1 MSSPR
6 IGLALGGGSARG
18 LAHIPIL
25 EAFDELGIKPAVIA
39 GCSMGAIV
47 AAAYASGMSAKDM
60 RLHAE
65 KLLNNRIDAAR
76 YVFGARQVKI
86 RELLSLKGFGSV
98 HVTGEKLAD
107 LALPD
112 HLPKNIEDTAIPLK
126 IVTTDYEL
134 LQERVLV
141 SGSMVKAVAASIAIP
156 GVITGPKFDGRIHV
170 DGGVTNPV
178 PFDHVREGTDLTVAI
193 DVTGRPRPPVKA
205 HPSNMEIAVG
215 SLLIM
220 FHELAALRRAL
231 SPPDIY
237 IEPELNGFGGTDFFR
252 AKEIF
257 KAMEPVKEKLKRSL
271 DLRIGRMT

>member
-1 MSSPR
+1 MSGPR

-39 GCSMGAIV
+39 GCSMGAVV
-47 AAAYASGMSAKDM
+47 AAAYAGGMTGKDM

-65 KLLNNRIDAAR
+65 KLLNNRMDAAR
-76 YVFGARQVKI
+76 YVFGARQTKL

-98 HVTGEKLAD
+98 QITGERLAD

-112 HLPKNIEDTAIPLK
+112 HLPKNIEDTSIPLK

-134 LQERVLV
+134 LQERVLT
-141 SGSMVKAVAASIAIP
+141 SGNLVKAVAASIAIP
-156 GVITGPKFDGRIHV
+156 GVITGPRFEGRIHV

-193 DVTGRPRPPVKA
+193 DVTGRPRPPAKA

-220 FHELAALRRAL
+220 FHEIAALRRAL

-237 IEPELNGFGGTDFFR
+237 IEPDLNGFGGVDFFR

-257 KAMEPVKEKLKRSL
+257 KAMEPAKEKLKRSL
-271 DLRIGRMT
+271 DLRIGKVT

>member
-1 MSSPR
+1 MSGPR

-25 EAFDELGIKPAVIA
+25 EAFDELGVKPAVIA
-39 GCSMGAIV
+39 GCSMGAVV
-47 AAAYASGMSAKDM
+47 AAAYAGGMTALDM

-65 KLLNNRIDAAR
+65 KLLNNRMDAAR
-76 YVFGARQVKI
+76 YVFGARQVKL

-98 HVTGEKLAD
+98 QISGERLAD

-112 HLPKNIEDTAIPLK
+112 SLPTNIEDTKIPLK
-126 IVTTDYEL
+126 IITTDYEL
-134 LQERVLV
+134 LQERVLT
-141 SGSMVKAVAASIAIP
+141 SGSLVKAVAASISIP

-220 FHELAALRRAL
+220 FHEIAALRRAL

-237 IEPELNGFGGTDFFR
+237 IEPDLNGFGGGDFFR

-257 KAMEPVKEKLKRSL
+257 AAMEPVKEKLKRSL
-271 DLRIGRMT
+271 DLRIERIT